1 MTTFIVKTEK
11 TTKVIVQGTN
21 EFQHWSKLE
30 KEYPDSKITLSDK
43 TEDGYL
49 EFKIIKSN
57 KYEVETKDLKEA
69 QSKAPKGEKIKE
81 ILVKA

>member
-21 EFQHWSKLE
+21 ELQYWSNLE
-30 KEYPDSKITLSDK
+30 KEYPDSKITLSNK
-43 TEDGYL
+43 TDDGYL
-49 EFKIIKSN
+49 EFKIIKN
-57 KYEVETKDLKEA
+57 NEYEVEDLKEA